1 MFESGGMLDGKH
13 DQNYIP
19 YNLLGFEWPSALLY
33 KWNYPNNNLSN
44 PNKMTQ
50 YNYMNMALIF
60 KLQYSCQ

>member
-33 KWNYPNNNLSN
+33 KLNLSN
-44 PNKMTQ
+44 PDKMTQ
-50 YNYMNMALIF
+50 YIYMNMALIF